1 MTEQNYYVFK
11 HYVLFE
17 YLFGKANHISIM
29 IFNVSLI
36 SIWEKCLI
44 ALNAYL

>member
-17 YLFGKANHISIM
+17 YLFGKSNQ